1 MDNYTELQDAIAD
14 WLNRVGSP
22 ELAARAP
29 DFIKMAEARFNRKL
43 RVRQNEKRASAILD
57 AGFITL
63 PSDWLEAK
71 ALRLIIDGK
80 PVPLELGTPEQLD
93 LARRDAAALPSG
105 LRQPYLYR
113 FIGNQ
118 IEVSPYVS
126 GEATMELEY
135 YYKVPALDTNSTNW
149 LLQDWPDLYLYGA
162 LQHTAPYLRDDQ
174 RLQTWAGIYNTLWT
188 ELTEADDK
196 AKHSG
201 SILKTRTRRRS

>member
-43 RVRQNEKRASAILD
+43 RVRQNEKRATAILD

-71 ALRLIIDGK
+71 AIRLVVDGK
-80 PVPLELGTPEQLD
+80 PVRLELGTSEQLD
-93 LARRDAAALPSG
+93 QARRDVAVG
-105 LRQPYLYR
+105 GTTKPYLYR

-118 IEVSPYVS
+118 IEVAPYVS

-135 YYKVPALDTNSTNW
+135 YYKVPALASNATNW

-162 LQHTAPYLRDDQ
+162 LQHSAPYLRDDQ

-196 AKHSG
+196 ATHSG
-201 SILKTRTRRRS
+201 SLLKTKTRRRS

>member
-1 MDNYTELQDAIAD
+1 MNNYTELQDAIAD

-22 ELAARAP
+22 ELAERAP

-43 RVRQNEKRASAILD
+43 RVRQNEKRATATLD

-71 ALRLIIDGK
+71 AIRLVVDGK
-80 PVPLELGTPEQLD
+80 PVPLELGTSEQLD
-93 LARRDAAALPSG
+93 QARRDASTVGTTKPH
-105 LRQPYLYR
+105 RYR

-118 IEVSPYVS
+118 IEVAPYVS

-135 YYKVPALDTNSTNW
+135 FYKVPALAASSTNW
-149 LLQDWPDLYLYGA
+149 LLADWPDLYLYGA
-162 LQHTAPYLRDDQ
+162 LQHSAPYLRDDQ

-201 SILKTRTRRRS
+201 SLLKTKIRRRS

>member
-22 ELAARAP
+22 DLAARAP

-43 RVRQNEKRASAILD
+43 RVRQNEKRATATLD

-71 ALRLIIDGK
+71 AIRLVINGK
-80 PVPLELGTPEQLD
+80 PVPLELGTSEQLD
-93 LARRDAAALPSG
+93 QARRDASTVGTTKPH
-105 LRQPYLYR
+105 LYR

-118 IEVSPYVS
+118 IEVAPYVL

-135 YYKVPALDTNSTNW
+135 FYKVPALATSSTNW
-149 LLQDWPDLYLYGA
+149 LLTDWPDLYLYGA
-162 LQHTAPYLRDDQ
+162 LQHSAPYLRDDQ

-201 SILKTRTRRRS
+201 SLLKTKTRRRS

>member
-22 ELAARAP
+22 ELAERAP

-43 RVRQNEKRASAILD
+43 RVRQNEKRATAILD

-71 ALRLIIDGK
+71 AIRLVVDGK
-80 PVPLELGTPEQLD
+80 PVRLELGTSEQLD
-93 LARRDAAALPSG
+93 QARRDASTVG
-105 LRQPYLYR
+105 TTKPYLYR

-118 IEVSPYVS
+118 IEVAPYVS

-135 YYKVPALDTNSTNW
+135 YYKVPDLATNDTNW

-162 LQHTAPYLRDDQ
+162 LQHSAPYLRDDQ

-188 ELTEADDK
+188 ELAEADDK
-196 AKHSG
+196 ATHSG
-201 SILKTRTRRRS
+201 SLLKTKTRRRS

>member
-22 ELAARAP
+22 ELAERAP

-43 RVRQNEKRASAILD
+43 RVRQNEKRATAILD

-71 ALRLIIDGK
+71 AIRLVVNGK
-80 PVPLELGTPEQLD
+80 PVQLSLGTSEELD
-93 LARRDAAALPSG
+93 QARRDASTVG
-105 LRQPYLYR
+105 STSPYLYR
-113 FIGNQ
+113 FVGNQ
-118 IEVSPYVS
+118 IEVAPYVS

-135 YYKVPALDTNSTNW
+135 FYKIPALATNDTNW
-149 LLQDWPDLYLYGA
+149 LLTDWPDLYLYGA
-162 LQHTAPYLRDDQ
+162 LQHSAPYLRDDA

-201 SILKTRTRRRS
+201 SLLKTRTRRRS

>member
-43 RVRQNEKRASAILD
+43 RVRQNEKRATAILD

-63 PSDWLEAK
+63 PADWLEAK
-71 ALRLIIDGK
+71 AIRLVVDDK
-80 PVPLELGTPEQLD
+80 PVRLELGTSEQLD
-93 LARRDAAALPSG
+93 QARRDASTVG
-105 LRQPYLYR
+105 TTKPYLYR

-118 IEVSPYVS
+118 IEVAPYVS

-135 YYKVPALDTNSTNW
+135 YYKIPDLATNSTNW
-149 LLQDWPDLYLYGA
+149 LLTEWPDLYLYGA
-162 LQHTAPYLRDDQ
+162 LQHSAPYLRDDQ

-196 AKHSG
+196 ATHSG
-201 SILKTRTRRRS
+201 SLLKTKTRRRS

>member
-22 ELAARAP
+22 ELAERAP

-43 RVRQNEKRASAILD
+43 RVRQNEKRATAVLD

-63 PSDWLEAK
+63 PSDWLEAI
-71 ALRLIIDGK
+71 ALRLVVDGK
-80 PVPLELGTPEQLD
+80 PVALELGTPEQLVQ
-93 LARRDAAALPSG
+93 ARRNALIGGPTS
-105 LRQPYLYR
+105 PALYR

-118 IEVSPYVS
+118 IEVAPYVS

-135 YYKVPALDTNSTNW
+135 HGKVPALAANATNW
-149 LLQDWPDLYLYGA
+149 LLAEWPDLYLYGA
-162 LQHTAPYLRDDQ
+162 LQHSAPYLRDDQ
-174 RLQTWAGIYNTLWT
+174 RLQTWAGIYNTLWS
-188 ELTEADDK
+188 ELTEADDA

-201 SILKTRTRRRS
+201 STLKTRTRRRS

>member
-22 ELAARAP
+22 ELAERAP

-43 RVRQNEKRASAILD
+43 RVRQNEKRATAILD

-71 ALRLIIDGK
+71 AIRLVVDGK
-80 PVPLELGTPEQLD
+80 PVKLELGTSEQLD
-93 LARRDAAALPSG
+93 QARRDASTVG
-105 LRQPYLYR
+105 ITQPYLYR
-113 FIGNQ
+113 FVGNQ
-118 IEVSPYVS
+118 IEVAPYVS

-135 YYKVPALDTNSTNW
+135 FYKVPALATNSTNW
-149 LLQDWPDLYLYGA
+149 LLTDWPDLYLYGA
-162 LQHTAPYLRDDQ
+162 LQHSAPYLRDDQ

-201 SILKTRTRRRS
+201 SLLKTKTRRRS